1 MKRFTIYFLLIIFI
15 PAVVVAQ
22 YNPLTTSSPANTN
35 IDKNFIRFSTKEF
48 KPKKEGVAFLLSA
61 AVPAVSFFTGKALI
75 NNDANLPGAVLVAG
89 GIIIGPSAGNMY
101 AENPTAVGK
110 GIVTRAI
117 AGGMITVGAYMV
129 ILNQLG
135 NHTHGG
141 VRKDPDGFNE
151 ITAMVLFFGGAGL
164 LVYSTF
170 YDLFNSMKN
179 VRKYNAENRSAKFTL
194 SPTYFPK
201 EKAPGISLSLS
212 FR

>member
-1 MKRFTIYFLLIIFI
+1 MIRFTIHFLLIIFI
-15 PAVVVAQ
+15 PTLVVAQ
-22 YNPLTTSSPANTN
+22 YNPLTTSPPTNTH
-35 IDKNFIRFSTKEF
+35 IDENFIHFSTEEF

-61 AVPAVSFFTGKALI
+61 AVPTMSFIAGQALLK
-75 NNDANLPGAVLVAG
+75 NDVNMPGAVLATG

-101 AENPTAVGK
+101 AENSKAVGK

-117 AGGMITVGAYMV
+117 AGGMITVGGYMG
-129 ILNQLG
+129 ILNQLS
-135 NHTHGG
+135 HGG

-151 ITAMVLFFGGAGL
+151 ITAMALFFGGAGL

-179 VRKYNAENRSAKFTL
+179 VRKYNTEKQSAKFTF

-201 EKAPGISLSLS
+201 EKAPGISVSLS
-212 FR
+212 F